1 MTQNTY
7 YVSWHTWREDAVD
20 TPWDFWYVSKGQMP
34 RAKDDHDVDLAH
46 IQQIWANQDVK
57 AWHALQNDHV
67 WDIKLA
73 AFVQADHVVDA
84 QAQVTQLFPD
94 AVWAKCVQVDEAT
107 KQQII
112 QLFGDTL
119 SKAA

>member
-7 YVSWHTWREDAVD
+7 YVSWHTWQEDDVE
-20 TPWDFWYVSKGQMP
+20 TPWDFWYLSKGHMP
-34 RAKDDHDVDLAH
+34 RVKDSHVDLEQ
-46 IQQIWANQDVK
+46 IQKIWKDQDVK
-57 AWHALQNDHV
+57 AWESLQQTHI

-73 AFVQADHVVDA
+73 AFVQADSDAHA

-94 AVWAKCVQVDEAT
+94 AVWAKCVQVDEVT